1 MYADRLNSH
10 YLTTYTC
17 WSLQPYTL
25 QLLITSNAKCQRVR
39 VLALWL
45 VILFLSLNRHLESVQ
60 RKFTK
65 RLKGCKDM
73 EYYHARLSH
82 LYLHGLERRHLT
94 ADLIL
99 TYRIIFGLVDVC
111 MSGYFVLKSVYSDRV
126 VTRSNPFKLSVNYC
140 RSNTRKYFCSE
151 LVVKVWNSLPPSI
164 VNFSSLAT
172 FRNSLTKINFRIY
185 TTY

>member
-1 MYADRLNSH
+1 
-10 YLTTYTC
+10 
-17 WSLQPYTL
+17 
-25 QLLITSNAKCQRVR
+25 
-39 VLALWL
+39 
-45 VILFLSLNRHLESVQ
+45 
-60 RKFTK
+60 
-65 RLKGCKDM
+65 M
-73 EYYHARLSH
+73 EYPARLSH
-82 LYLHGLERRHLT
+82 LHLHGLERRHLT

-185 TTY
+185 TTYQCFSFTGMCFICATCNFFILQKFNCHHFISLLYNVLSCFII